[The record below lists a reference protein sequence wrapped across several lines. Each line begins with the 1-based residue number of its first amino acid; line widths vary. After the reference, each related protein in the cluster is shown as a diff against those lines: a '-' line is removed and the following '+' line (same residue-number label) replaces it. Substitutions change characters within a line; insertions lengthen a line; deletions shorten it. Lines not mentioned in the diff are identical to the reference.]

1 MIFATITGGCAITI
15 VTLVVSSYDEKG
27 SCCFLTIF
35 SYFHPSHRN
44 NNYYFRSNRQFSI
57 PP

>member
-27 SCCFLTIF
+27 FMLFSYYFLIF
-35 SYFHPSHRN
+35 SSKP
-44 NNYYFRSNRQFSI
+44 QK
-57 PP
+57 